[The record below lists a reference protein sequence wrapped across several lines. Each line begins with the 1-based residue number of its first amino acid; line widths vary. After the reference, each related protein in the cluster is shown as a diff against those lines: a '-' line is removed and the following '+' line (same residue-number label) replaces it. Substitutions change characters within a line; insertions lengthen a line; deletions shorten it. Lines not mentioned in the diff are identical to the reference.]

1 MTTSDTVV
9 QEGIFVGANKQSLVS
24 DYHFEDE
31 VVAFGAGTMIAM
43 WKPLTEN
50 RRGVYDTYKKHTGEV
65 TVVRFVQKTPY
76 LISAAEDG
84 IINLWRKQGTRYE
97 HMRSLEFHQLSVT
110 CLSVISADIF
120 VSGSADGCIAVW
132 KKDEEK
138 EDWAVIHEFTVKNN
152 FYPLTLALQ
161 DIGDEG
167 EYVLAIGGTDVK
179 VYLYSFILASDSM
192 LVLNFT
198 PCASLSGHEDWIK
211 CLSWVQEQSQD
222 SYLLASGSQDRYVRL
237 WRLKL
242 NDTDPDDRD
251 SLKLVLL
258 SNKKYRISIGDRD
271 NASICFD
278 ALIMGHDD
286 WVSDLRWHPSYY
298 YGSDKVLRLLTSTAD
313 TALMIWEMDEES
325 GIWCCVSRLGELSI
339 KGALTATGA
348 SGGFWSCLWFRGPN
362 GEEYIIA
369 NGKTGSFR
377 MYSSSDSEK
386 KTWVPSLG
394 ITGPMRES
402 TDIVWSP
409 GGDYVMSTSLDQTT
423 RLFAPWRVNKE
434 VTWHEFARPQI
445 HGYDMICLDNINLTK
460 FVSGGD
466 EKILRVFEMTNSIR
480 GHLAKFADIKV
491 DTFDEALPDSAAL
504 PVLGLSNKA
513 ANDQLEAGQAHEDS
527 PNDDGNDPINDVLEE
542 LNTPPLEDYLQ
553 RYTLFPEVEKL
564 YGHGYEITCC
574 ATSPDGKLIASACRS
589 NNARHSVI
597 RLFNVEN
604 DYLQCKDTLKGH
616 NLSITSLE
624 FSADGKHLM
633 AVSRDRLFSLWKRV
647 GDTEFELVRLQE
659 KAHSRI
665 VWDCSWAPTTQ
676 YGSFVF
682 TCARDKQVKLWEIK
696 ENEVSIVASIK
707 LRSAVTS
714 IDCLKYIVSHGRVH
728 LVAGFDDGL
737 ISFLTTDLSKH
748 EKEILVDFEFDTA
761 ITPADKITKV
771 KFSPKLISGR
781 IHLAC
786 TSVDHSVRLY
796 SICYQEL

>member
-24 DYHFEDE
+24 DYNFEDE

-43 WKPLTEN
+43 WKPLAEDQ
-50 RRGVYDTYKKHTGEV
+50 RGVYDTYKKHRGEV

-84 IINLWRKQGTRYE
+84 IINLWRKQGARYE
-97 HMRSLEFHQLSVT
+97 HLRSLEFHQLSVT
-110 CLSVISADIF
+110 CLSVISADVF

-132 KKDEEK
+132 KKDSKEEN
-138 EDWAVIHEFTVKNN
+138 WAVIHEFTVKNN

-161 DIGDEG
+161 NAGNKG

-179 VYLYSFILASDSM
+179 VHLYSFVLASDSM

-198 PCASLSGHEDWIK
+198 HCASLSGHEDWIK
-211 CLSWVQEQSQD
+211 CLSFVEEEPQG
-222 SYLLASGSQDRYVRL
+222 SYILASGSQDRYVRL

-242 NDTDPDDRD
+242 NDTDPDDQD

-258 SNKKYRISIGDRD
+258 SNKKYRISIGDHN

-298 YGSDKVLRLLTSTAD
+298 YGTNKALRLLTSTAD

-362 GEEYIIA
+362 EEEYIIA

-377 MYSSSDSEK
+377 MYTSSDSEK

-394 ITGPMRES
+394 ITGPARES
-402 TDIVWSP
+402 TDIVWSL

-434 VTWHEFARPQI
+434 TTWHEFARPQI

-466 EKILRVFEMTNSIR
+466 EKILRVFEMTNSIKGLLER
-480 GHLAKFADIKV
+480 FAGINV
-491 DTFDEALPDSAAL
+491 DTSNEALPDAAAL

-513 ANDQLEAGQAHEDS
+513 ANDQLEAGQAHEES
-527 PNDDGNDPINDVLEE
+527 QNDDGNEAINDVLDE
-542 LNTPPLEDYLQ
+542 LSTPPLEDYLQ
-553 RYTLFPEVEKL
+553 RYTLFPELEKL

-589 NNARHSVI
+589 NNSRHAVI

-616 NLSITSLE
+616 NLSITSLA
-624 FSADGKHLM
+624 FSVDGKYLM
-633 AVSRDRLFSLWKRV
+633 AVSRDRLFSLWKYV
-647 GDTEFELVRLQE
+647 GDTQFELVRLQE

-665 VWDCSWAPTTQ
+665 VWDCSWAPITQ

-696 ENEVSIVASIK
+696 ENEINAVASIK
-707 LRSAVTS
+707 LESAVTS
-714 IDCLKYIVSHGRVH
+714 IDCLKYIFSNGRVH
-728 LVAGFDDGL
+728 MAAGLENGL
-737 ISFLTTDLSKH
+737 ISFLTTDLSKQD
-748 EKEILVDFEFDTA
+748 KEIVVDFEFDTT

-771 KFSPKLISGR
+771 KFSPTLISDR

-786 TSVDHSVRLY
+786 TSADHSVRLY
-796 SICYQEL
+796 SINHQDL